1 MSVGG
6 HQLLSGEMNGGRVKA
21 EDGIIADNLLSF
33 EKFLQIIV
41 VFVDEV
47 G

>member
-6 HQLLSGEMNGGRVKA
+6 HQLLSREMNGGRVKA
-21 EDGIIADNLLSF
+21 KDGIIANNLLPF

-41 VFVDEV
+41 VLVDEV
-47 G
+47 